1 MARYVKDLV
10 LNKPEDFV
18 TFIMN
23 DYLQKNQFVVAEWKG
38 EPAYRTGD
46 AIIEGY
52 KYLKWSYE
60 NGTLHLE
67 AWMKSLFGKEM
78 GLDGFVGALQK
89 KPYREGLEQLFHI
102 LEQAIPEASVN
113 EMESQKDLNGAGAN
127 GQLKP
132 KQVPVKTVDNSSAAT
147 MALVFGI
154 LAFGVSF
161 LSPLISIILA
171 VLGYSRARMGMKS
184 SLKGRAKAGRNFCI
198 VAIVLSVILWVTNLV
213 LTIMVNK

>member
-23 DYLQKNQFVVAEWKG
+23 DYLQKNQFVVSEWKG

-46 AIIEGY
+46 ALIEGY

-67 AWMKSLFGKEM
+67 AWMKSTFGKEM

-89 KPYREGLEQLFHI
+89 KPYREGLEQLFHV
-102 LEQAIPEASVN
+102 LKQAIPEAGMN
-113 EMESQKDLNGAGAN
+113 EMAGQQGMNGAN
-127 GQLKP
+127 GQP
-132 KQVPVKTVDNSSAAT
+132 KSQPVPVKTVDIGIPLLAMHSARELMGSADQQ
-147 MALVFGI
+147 ALKDLVTAYFT
-154 LAFGVSF
+154 LAS
-161 LSPLISIILA
+161 
-171 VLGYSRARMGMKS
+171 
-184 SLKGRAKAGRNFCI
+184 
-198 VAIVLSVILWVTNLV
+198 
-213 LTIMVNK
+213 

>member
-23 DYLQKNQFVVAEWKG
+23 DYLQKNQFVVSEWKG

-46 AIIEGY
+46 ALIEGY

-67 AWMKSLFGKEM
+67 AWMKSTFGKEM

-89 KPYREGLEQLFHI
+89 KPYREGIEQLFHV
-102 LEQAIPEASVN
+102 LKQAS
-113 EMESQKDLNGAGAN
+113 
-127 GQLKP
+127 KP
-132 KQVPVKTVDNSSAAT
+132 QPVQVKTVDNSSAAT

-154 LAFGVSF
+154 LAFGISF

-171 VLGYSRARMGMKS
+171 ILGYSRARIGMQS
-184 SLKGRAKAGRNFCI
+184 ALKGRAKAGRNFCI
-198 VAIVLSVILWVTNLV
+198 VAIVLSIILWVTNLV
-213 LTIMVNK
+213 LTIMVR

>member
-23 DYLQKNQFVVAEWKG
+23 DYLQKNQFVVSEWKG

-46 AIIEGY
+46 ALIEGY

-67 AWMKSLFGKEM
+67 AWMKSTFGKEM

-89 KPYREGLEQLFHI
+89 KPYREGLEQLFHV
-102 LEQAIPEASVN
+102 LKQAIPEAGMN
-113 EMESQKDLNGAGAN
+113 EMAA
-127 GQLKP
+127 
-132 KQVPVKTVDNSSAAT
+132 KQGMTETMLAAAMDT
-147 MALVFGI
+147 L
-154 LAFGVSF
+154 LA
-161 LSPLISIILA
+161 SPLMI
-171 VLGYSRARMGMKS
+171 GTWGMVIPGIVTASFKRICGTTDS
-184 SLKGRAKAGRNFCI
+184 FPTASLMA
-198 VAIVLSVILWVTNLV
+198 S
-213 LTIMVNK
+213 